1 MGVGPGQRRR
11 HAPQGGTGERA
22 DGLCRGGWATPTTEE
37 SRFPWGRASG
47 FAGRQGQVSHFGGHG
62 ARGVPL
68 RGAWRRRVRLR
79 GARCRRRPASS
90 ARGVPLRGAWRLRV
104 RLRGARCRRRPASGA
119 RGVPLRGAWRLHGGR
134 IGTAATPCPP
144 RWDGGAGRRALPRRV
159 DNAYDRGK
167 QVSVGPRLRR
177 HRPAPPDVPLRGA
190 WRAGCPAPGGM
201 ASTRPSARGPVSP
214 AARLRR
220 AGRPAPEGVA
230 ASSGSDRAAGRAM
243 PRRSG
248 PRGRD
253 RVVVAT
259 LRRTEE
265 SVNPGARAARG
276 RRLPSATLAGS
287 VRRRG
292 VPRAAQPAGGPA
304 RVVRAGPH
312 ASSEKRRG
320 STFRTARKSRL
331 RGRRGARTG

>member
-47 FAGRQGQVSHFGGHG
+47 FAGPRGQVSHFGGHG

-68 RGAWRRRVRLR
+68 RGAWRRRVR
-79 GARCRRRPASS
+79 RP
-90 ARGVPLRGAWRLRV
+90 
-104 RLRGARCRRRPASGA
+104 GARCRRRPASGA
-119 RGVPLRGAWRLHGGR
+119 PG
-134 IGTAATPCPP
+134 
-144 RWDGGAGRRALPRRV
+144 
-159 DNAYDRGK
+159 
-167 QVSVGPRLRR
+167 
-177 HRPAPPDVPLRGA
+177 VPLRGA

-287 VRRRG
+287 VRGRG

-331 RGRRGARTG
+331 RGRRGAGTG